1 MGSFA
6 LHTPRSSYLA
16 GDYHMVSGER
26 LGYTHPATTKKAA
39 MHPFLPPTRLLLGP
53 GPSMVHPRVLQAM
66 AAPLVGH
73 LDPAFLSIM
82 NDIQAGLRQVFA
94 TKNSLTL
101 ALSGTGSAGME
112 AAIVNVIE
120 PGDTIIVG
128 VNGVFGTRL
137 ATVAERCGAK
147 AIQVDAPWG
156 QVIEANAIEAA
167 LQRSGPVKAV
177 AIVHAETSTG
187 AWQPLEAIGR
197 LCQAHNALFIVD
209 AVTSLAGVPV
219 EVDRWGIDVCYS
231 GTQKC
236 LSCPPGLAPI
246 TLSDRALTAIKQRRT
261 PCQSWYLDLS
271 LIAEYWADG
280 SRAYHHTAPISM
292 LYALRE
298 ALRLVEEEGLPA
310 RFSRHQRNGQA
321 LVAGLITLGF
331 QPVPLPD
338 HRLPML
344 TCVTVPSHIDE
355 AAVRTELLQAFGVE
369 IGGGLGPL
377 KGRVWRIGLMGE
389 SSTEAHVLTLLHAL
403 EEIGIRS
410 GWLSSQGMAL
420 LEATRFLAAPRGVK

>member
-1 MGSFA
+1 
-6 LHTPRSSYLA
+6 
-16 GDYHMVSGER
+16 
-26 LGYTHPATTKKAA
+26 
-39 MHPFLPPTRLLLGP
+39 MHPFIPPTRLLLGP

-73 LDPAFLSIM
+73 LDPAFLSVM
-82 NDIQAGLRQVFA
+82 NDIQTGLRRVFA
-94 TKNSLTL
+94 TKNAFTI

-112 AAIVNVIE
+112 AAIINVIE

-137 ATVAERCGAK
+137 AAVAERCGGK
-147 AIQVDAPWG
+147 AIRVEAPWG
-156 QVIEANAIEAA
+156 HIIEADAIEAA

-197 LCQAHNALFIVD
+197 LCQAHNSLFIVD

-236 LSCPPGLAPI
+236 LSCPPGLAPL
-246 TLSDRALTAIKQRRT
+246 TVSDRALAIITQRRT
-261 PCQSWYLDLS
+261 ACQSWYLDLS
-271 LIAEYWADG
+271 LIADYWAEG
-280 SRAYHHTAPISM
+280 SRVYHHTAPISM

-310 RFSRHQRNGQA
+310 RFSRHRQNGRA
-321 LVAGLITLGF
+321 LVAGLTTLGF
-331 QPVPLPD
+331 QPVPPAD
-338 HRLPML
+338 QRLPML
-344 TCVTVPSHIDE
+344 TCVTVPPHIDE
-355 AAVRTELLQAFGVE
+355 AAVRTQLLETFGIE

-420 LEATRFLAAPRGVK
+420 LEAARIYSRAPRH